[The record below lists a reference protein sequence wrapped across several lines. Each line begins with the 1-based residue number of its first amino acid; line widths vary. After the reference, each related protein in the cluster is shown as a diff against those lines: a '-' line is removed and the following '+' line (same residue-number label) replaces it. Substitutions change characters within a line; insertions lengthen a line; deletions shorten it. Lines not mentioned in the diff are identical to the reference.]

1 MEVKHI
7 QKGHIMISNIK
18 DSNTTPIQQYQ
29 KSELTKAE
37 ADKQTGINAGVA
49 EKVDLSSVAKN
60 MQQIRQLSDQIS
72 DTRETKVL
80 ELKNQ
85 VENGTYRI
93 DSGKIAEKM
102 LGESLID
109 LFA

>member
-1 MEVKHI
+1 
-7 QKGHIMISNIK
+7 MISNIK
-18 DSNTTPIQQYQ
+18 DTHTTQIQQYQ

-37 ADKQTGINAGVA
+37 ADKQVNVNPGIS
-49 EKVDLSSVAKN
+49 EKVDLSSMAKDI
-60 MQQIRQLSDQIS
+60 QQVRRLSDQIS
-72 DTRETKVL
+72 DTREAKVV

-85 VENGTYRI
+85 VE
-93 DSGKIAEKM
+93 SGMYQVDAGKVAEKM